1 MTDGK
6 TGAQP
11 EKQDFPITNRDV
23 VGLINALSKMA
34 GNLTKGQWG
43 LLLSILA
50 AAAGNV
56 EVSENKTMGK
66 FSGVQVD
73 GGVVTSP
80 RNKDVKELREQ
91 LQKAHMPAKQP
102 GAPLG
107 SMVSPPKTGPGKG
120 FMVSPPP
127 PGG

>member
-6 TGAQP
+6 TRARP

-23 VGLINALSKMA
+23 VGLIDALSKMA
-34 GNLTKGQWG
+34 GKLTRGQWG

-56 EVSENKTMGK
+56 KVSESKTEGT

-73 GGVVTSP
+73 GGVVTLP
-80 RNKDVKELREQ
+80 EK
-91 LQKAHMPAKQP
+91 
-102 GAPLG
+102 
-107 SMVSPPKTGPGKG
+107 
-120 FMVSPPP
+120 
-127 PGG
+127 